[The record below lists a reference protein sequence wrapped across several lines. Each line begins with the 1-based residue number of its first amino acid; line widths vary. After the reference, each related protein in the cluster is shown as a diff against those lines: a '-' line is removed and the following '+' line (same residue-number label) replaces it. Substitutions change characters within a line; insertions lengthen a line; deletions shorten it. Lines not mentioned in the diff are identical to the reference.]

1 MPDNQ
6 LAEETIIGTYE
17 GKEPLR
23 AGGGTRLLIKDD
35 KFPNSNYTT
44 GVTVFDNQ
52 TELVEQVA
60 NDLEPGMKVSLKINI
75 KQGPNGKQRN
85 LLEILNRFSNPTPQV
100 AQAPQAPQP
109 NGGYIPT
116 PSDQWRA
123 DGQKSGNSVTNGTA
137 LIIQYMIDHKGELPG
152 REWMED
158 AALAVNI
165 MAAHLRANTIGVE
178 AIVEEE
184 PSVEGDNIEDNP
196 F

>member
-17 GKEPLR
+17 GKERLR
-23 AGGGTRLLIKDD
+23 TDTGTRLLIKDD

-85 LLEILNRFSNPTPQV
+85 LLEILNRFSNPTPP
-100 AQAPQAPQP
+100 ATLPATQP
-109 NGGYIPT
+109 VTQTATPNPIAWGGLDERIAWNSALNNANHATKCPESIEDEARWLADVDRRANLFYPLIPRGPT
-116 PSDQWRA
+116 P
-123 DGQKSGNSVTNGTA
+123 
-137 LIIQYMIDHKGELPG
+137 P
-152 REWMED
+152 
-158 AALAVNI
+158 
-165 MAAHLRANTIGVE
+165 
-178 AIVEEE
+178 EEE
-184 PSVEGDNIEDNP
+184 PEEPAVSGGVTEDNP